1 MSLDRDLPT
10 GTVTFVCTDIEGST
24 ALLKEL
30 EADAYADVLE
40 KHRVLLREVFAEHR
54 GVEVDTQGDA
64 FLVAFARA
72 TDAVSAA
79 SEAQKRL
86 TEGPLRVRMGLH
98 TGEPVR
104 TSEGYAGLVVHTAA
118 RICAVGHGAQVLL
131 SQATRDLAEVE
142 AKDLGAH
149 LLKDLDA
156 PVRLYQLGHAEF
168 PPPKSRFFSNLPVPA
183 TPFLGRE
190 HEVEEVVDLL
200 RRDDA
205 RLVTLVG
212 PGGTGKTRLAIEA
225 AAGAPEPFPDGI
237 TWIPLA
243 PLDDPTLLLPT
254 VAHSVGISDTAETS
268 LPETLT
274 NALASRRTLLLLDNM
289 EHLLPHAAADVALLA
304 EAGAPVVL
312 ATSRERLQLQGE
324 RVYSV
329 PPLTEGDAVEFFRVR
344 ADALGTEVGADG
356 VVDEICARLDRLPL
370 ALELAAARM
379 TLFTP
384 EQLLER
390 LGQRLDLLKGG
401 RDADARQRTLRA
413 TIEWSYHLL
422 DEEEQRL
429 FRQLSIFAGG
439 CTFEA
444 AEEVCEATPDTLQ
457 SLIDKSLLRRRQGQ
471 FGPRYWMLETIREY
485 AAEQLEGGGDADAVA
500 LRHAYWTC
508 ELAERLV
515 GMPPRRLLD
524 EGFGSFSE
532 EYDGVRNAI
541 SWAWT
546 SGEHE
551 LGLRFGPACVRYWM
565 SEALFH
571 DARAWLEQATPKAS
585 HAPPPIRREALRAAG
600 VIAFFV
606 LGDAALADEHW
617 SEALAVAEEIGDEEE
632 IAWIQRLRVGVLWER
647 GDFDRALALHEENLQ
662 KARASGNRLRE
673 ADILH
678 LYGEV
683 IRDLGRFDEAETY
696 LLDAEAIY
704 EDIGSGLGLANN
716 VHSRADLSLDRGDL
730 TEAVKLYQKTIDLY
744 RVQGWT
750 DRRNLVYCLSGI
762 ASVLA
767 EQGEDDEAA
776 TLWGAACAAEDTLGF
791 RMLGTERRRY
801 ETRLRRLESSPAWLA
816 GRALTLDEAEER
828 GALAVKAAGL

>member
-1 MSLDRDLPT
+1 MRPDLPT
-10 GTVTFVCTDIEGST
+10 GTVTFLFTDVEGST
-24 ALLKEL
+24 KLLE
-30 EADAYADVLE
+30 EIGDEAYADVLGE
-40 KHRVLLREVFAEHR
+40 HRALLRQVFANHR

-64 FLVAFARA
+64 FLVAFDRASDALAAAVEGQAR
-72 TDAVSAA
+72 
-79 SEAQKRL
+79 L
-86 TEGPLRVRMGLH
+86 EGTGLRVRMGLH
-98 TGEPVR
+98 TGEPLR
-104 TSEGYAGLVVHTAA
+104 TSEAYVGLILHKAA
-118 RICAVGHGAQVLL
+118 RIAAAGHGGQILF

-142 AKDLGAH
+142 AKDLGLH
-149 LLKDLDA
+149 RLKDLDA
-156 PVRLYQLGHAEF
+156 PVRLYQLGHSEF
-168 PPPKSRFFSNLPVPA
+168 PHPKSRFFSNLPVPA

-190 HEVEEVVDLL
+190 HEVQEVVGLL

-205 RLVTLVG
+205 HLVTLVG

-225 AAGAPEPFPDGI
+225 AGEAPERFPDGI

-243 PLDDPTLLLPT
+243 PLDDPSLLLPT
-254 VAHSVGISDTAETS
+254 VAHSIGVGDTAEAS
-268 LPETLT
+268 LAERLT
-274 NALASRRTLLLLDNM
+274 NTLASRRTLLLLDNL
-289 EHLLPHAAADVALLA
+289 EHLLPQAAADVALLA

-329 PPLTEGDAVEFFRVR
+329 PTLTEDDAVELFCTR
-344 ADALGTEVGADG
+344 AEALGAKLDMDGAAT
-356 VVDEICARLDRLPL
+356 EICTRLDRLPL

-401 RDADARQRTLRA
+401 RDVEVRQRTLRA

-422 DEEEQRL
+422 DVEEQRL
-429 FRQLSIFAGG
+429 FRELSIFVGG
-439 CTFEA
+439 CTYES
-444 AEEVCEATPDTLQ
+444 AEEVCAATPDTLQ
-457 SLIDKSLLRRRQGQ
+457 SLIDKSLLRRRQGD

-485 AAEQLEGGGDADAVA
+485 AAEQLESAGEADAVA
-500 LRHAYWTC
+500 LRHAFWTC
-508 ELAERLV
+508 GLAERLV

-524 EGFGSFSE
+524 EGFGSFSD
-532 EYDGVRNAI
+532 EYDGVRNAMA
-541 SWAWT
+541 WAWT
-546 SGEHE
+546 SGEDE

-571 DARAWLEQATPKAS
+571 DARAWLNQATPKAS

-617 SEALAVAEEIGDEEE
+617 SKALAVAEEIGDEEE
-632 IAWIQRLRVGVLWER
+632 IAWIQRLRVGVMWER
-647 GDFDRALALHEENLQ
+647 GDFDRGLALHEENLQ

-678 LYGEV
+678 LLGEV

-696 LLDAEAIY
+696 LLAAETIY
-704 EDIGSGLGLANN
+704 EEIGSRLGVANN
-716 VHSRADLSLDRGDL
+716 VHSRADLALDRGDL
-730 TEAVKLYQKTIDLY
+730 ADAVKLYRKTIDLY

-750 DRRNLVYCLSGI
+750 DRRNLAYCLSGI

-767 EQGEDDEAA
+767 ELGEDDEAAA
-776 TLWGAACAAEDTLGF
+776 TLWGAACAAEDNLGF
-791 RMLGTERRRY
+791 RMLGSERQRY
-801 ETRLRRLESSPAWLA
+801 EARLGRLESSTAWLT

-828 GALAVKAAGL
+828 GALAVKATGL